1 MPIQFPSPEW
11 LAAFHA
17 KLNSDTQY
25 AQIARN
31 WEGDLVFTIES
42 DSGFGETVHLYFDL
56 WHGTSRAA
64 RVLASP
70 DEVDALFSISAP
82 FSNWRRILDGE
93 LHPMQ
98 ALLTQKLR
106 VRGNMA
112 YLMRHVPTVLD
123 FTRCAQELTQGS

>member
-1 MPIQFPSPEW
+1 
-11 LAAFHA
+11 
-17 KLNSDTQY
+17 
-25 AQIARN
+25 
-31 WEGDLVFTIES
+31 
-42 DSGFGETVHLYFDL
+42 
-56 WHGTSRAA
+56 
-64 RVLASP
+64 
-70 DEVDALFSISAP
+70 VDALFSISAP